1 MFNSA
6 DLHTFAPEEKIKY
19 HNDMTTERDIR
30 NQIAYAHDTGL
41 AEGREA
47 GLAEGL
53 EKGIEKGIVEG
64 KAEVAAKMKACGM
77 SIEDISEL
85 TGLNEDQIQAL

>member
-1 MFNSA
+1 
-6 DLHTFAPEEKIKY
+6 
-19 HNDMTTERDIR
+19 MTTERDIR

-41 AEGREA
+41 AEGRE
-47 GLAEGL
+47 
-53 EKGIEKGIVEG
+53 KGMAEG